1 MDREKPLSLGANLT
15 GILRAIVRSSEKFE
29 VRILRP
35 SEWETLRDALDINMK
50 RICTSLLVTGMRYAE
65 LQRFRENSD
74 WLDGRFVYLPR
85 GSMMKIKAKQKERAI
100 RLSDI
105 GKTIIS
111 YLFQAPHPLPE
122 LPAFDM
128 RLRRLSKRILEGAPV
143 NNKTFR
149 KTWES
154 WLVFYYPDKSL
165 QIALSQGHTTV
176 TQYEHYVNIPFEE
189 YDRKEMRK
197 WVEGW
202 I

>member
-1 MDREKPLSLGANLT
+1 M
-15 GILRAIVRSSEKFE
+15 RAIVRSSEKFQ

-35 SEWETLRDALDINMK
+35 SEFEVLREAMDNDTK
-50 RICTSLLVTGMRYAE
+50 RIATSLLLTGMRYAE
-65 LQRFRENSD
+65 LQRFRVNPD
-74 WLDGRFVYLPR
+74 WLDGKFIYLPR
-85 GSMMKIKAKQKERAI
+85 GSMLKVKAKQKERAI
-100 RLSDI
+100 RLSDMGRTLI
-105 GKTIIS
+105 ADF
-111 YLFQAPHPLPE
+111 FQSSLPLPE
-122 LPAFDM
+122 LAAFDM
-128 RLRRLSKRILEGAPV
+128 KIMRLSRKMLEGNPV

-176 TQYEHYVNIPFEE
+176 TQYEHYLNMPFDEE
-189 YDRKEMRK
+189 DRKEMRK